1 MAVEPLR
8 LFSILIRDFEMITH
22 RCLKIIGISLIIWAL
37 GCAVN
42 PSVWALEDQDAK
54 AKSLAFY
61 AMGIVYD
68 LYGETDRAIE
78 EFQKSAGYKD
88 NYAVRLRLGADY
100 ARLGKLQKAIDDLTK
115 ALEFDANNVQ
125 ARYLLALIYSTQ
137 KDYDQAA
144 KQYEAILTSFVEAQP
159 ENIEIYGYL
168 AQLYY
173 SQKEYDKAVQQFEA
187 VLSLEPD
194 NADVMFL
201 LGALYLEIDN
211 EPKAMEM
218 FEKTL
223 QYDPANDSC
232 LNSLGYL
239 YAEKG
244 IKLDEA
250 KMMIDQAL
258 IIDPRNGAYLDSLG
272 WVYFKQG
279 DYQKALE
286 NLSKALSSLEDP
298 EIFKHISQVYRAMG
312 DSVKADEYWQR
323 ALGIFSSDT
332 AENPGE
338 TKPLE
343 QDKSLPTL

>member
-1 MAVEPLR
+1 
-8 LFSILIRDFEMITH
+8 MITH
-22 RCLKIIGISLIIWAL
+22 RYFKIIGFGLIVWAIVFL
-37 GCAVN
+37 FG
-42 PSVWALEDQDAK
+42 PSVCALEDQEAK

-68 LYGETDRAIE
+68 LYGETDKAIE
-78 EFQKSAGYKD
+78 EFQKSAGYND
-88 NYAVRLRLGADY
+88 SYAVRLRLGADY
-100 ARLGKLQKAIDDLTK
+100 ARIGKLQKAVDDLTK

-137 KDYDQAA
+137 KEYDQAA

-173 SQKEYDKAVQQFEA
+173 SQKEYDKAIRQFEA

-194 NADVMFL
+194 NSDVMFL
-201 LGALYLEIDN
+201 LGALYLETENDA
-211 EPKAMEM
+211 KAIEM

-250 KMMIDQAL
+250 KALIEQAL
-258 IIDPRNGAYLDSLG
+258 IIDPENGAYLDSLG

-279 DYQKALE
+279 DHQKALE
-286 NLSKALSSLEDP
+286 LLFKALTSLEDP
-298 EIFKHISQVYRAMG
+298 EIYKHISQVYRAMG
-312 DSVKADEYWQR
+312 DTAKADEHWQR
-323 ALGIFSSDT
+323 ALGIFSDSDT
-332 AENPGE
+332 AQDSEAM
-338 TKPLE
+338 KPLGHE
-343 QDKSLPTL
+343 KLLPKL